1 MEGEIDYEAWLNASF
16 FQRSVIRTLGLA
28 GCQRRAGKPGI
39 FSLVHL
45 FTPGSSPRSVAADA
59 VPRWSEN
66 IHSLL

>member
-1 MEGEIDYEAWLNASF
+1 VEGEIDYEAWLNASF
-16 FQRSVIRTLGLA
+16 FQRSVIRILGLA

-45 FTPGSSPRSVAADA
+45 FLSLSSQRSVAAEG
-59 VPRWSEN
+59 VWHWIEI